1 MGQRALGSGRGRPS
15 GGPGRPGHAGRRGGG
30 RHAGG
35 GSRADRLEGGAG
47 LDLAS
52 YLESGS
58 IRVDLG
64 TPGLSTGEALGDQFI
79 GIEGLQGGAWH
90 DTLAGDGQA
99 NLVLGMAGQD
109 LLEGRSGAD
118 TLVGGDGWDTLYG
131 GADNDL
137 LQGGR
142 DGDRLEGGEGDD
154 RLAGEDGNDTLFGGA
169 GADTLDGGL
178 GHDRLEGGS
187 GDDWLA
193 GQAGADT
200 FVFASGA
207 DIVADFRDME
217 DKIVLDRALW
227 QGTAPAVASLL
238 TGAAVTETGLH
249 FDFGNGNTL
258 DIHGIFNANLLAD
271 DILFM

>member
-1 MGQRALGSGRGRPS
+1 V
-15 GGPGRPGHAGRRGGG
+15 GG
-30 RHAGG
+30 
-35 GSRADRLEGGAG
+35 EG

-58 IRVDLG
+58 SLRVDLAA
-64 TPGLSTGEALGDQFI
+64 PGLSTGEAAGDVFE

-90 DTLAGDGQA
+90 DTLMGDGQA
-99 NLVLGMAGQD
+99 NLLQGLAGQD
-109 LLEGRSGAD
+109 LLDGRTGND
-118 TLVGGDGWDTLYG
+118 TLQGGDGFDTLLG
-131 GADNDL
+131 GTGDDRL
-137 LQGGR
+137 EGGR
-142 DGDRLEGGEGDD
+142 HGDRLEGGEGDD
-154 RLAGEDGNDTLFGGA
+154 RLEGGEDNDLLHGGA

-178 GHDRLEGGS
+178 GSDRLEGGA

-207 DIVADFRDME
+207 DVVADFRDLE

-227 QGTAPAVASLL
+227 QGVTPTVASLL
-238 TGAAVTETGLH
+238 SGATVTDTGLH
-249 FDFGNGNTL
+249 LDFGNGNTL